1 MAEDKGQC
9 YVPIH
14 HRICLGVALLFLLLL
29 VIIAAAVCVHI
40 FRPSGELL
48 GKFAVHL
55 IVSCAVFCFS
65 IFIYIYVS
73 SSELY
78 QAIYF
83 DVVSSCNSSSKCELN
98 ST

>member
-29 VIIAAAVCVHI
+29 VIIAAVVCVHI

-55 IVSCAVFCFS
+55 MVSYSCLLLFDF
-65 IFIYIYVS
+65 FYIYVS
-73 SSELY
+73 SSELH

-83 DVVSSCNSSSKCELN
+83 EGFSSCKVFLKV
-98 ST
+98 